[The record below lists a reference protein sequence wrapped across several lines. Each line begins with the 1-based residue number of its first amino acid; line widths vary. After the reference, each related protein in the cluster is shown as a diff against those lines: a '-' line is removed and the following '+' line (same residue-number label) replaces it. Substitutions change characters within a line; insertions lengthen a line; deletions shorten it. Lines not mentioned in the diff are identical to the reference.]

1 MNFKNKFMSWWKVS
15 GHLEIK
21 NNKLFI
27 SGMAVE
33 SLAEKYGTPLF
44 VINATRIKEKYELL
58 HNSFQKQL
66 GKIDIHYAMKANS
79 TPAVLKLL
87 EKLGSCIDAV
97 SPFEVLLAEK
107 VGFSKDRVLFT
118 GTSVSDEDMNKIAGK
133 TRMNMDSKSQ
143 IKRYAK
149 LVKEKGFSSEV
160 SIRINPGKGAGHVPE
175 CITAGEDAKF
185 GIPERETLEA
195 YKLALDLGLKP
206 IGIHMHVG
214 SQILKQDI
222 HVFYNASKRILDLAG
237 EIKKKLGID
246 FEFIDL
252 GGGIGIP
259 YKAGDVPV
267 DIPEFSKTV
276 SDIVKAKSKEYD
288 INFNLKIEP
297 GRFLVGDSTVL
308 LIKVVDVND
317 KYVPELGVNAGFN
330 VFYRPAMY
338 KTYHEIVNATNV
350 DSEAKKKYRVSGN
363 LCESG
368 DVFTENKHSLREL
381 PVTREGDVLAIMNAG
396 AYGSTMSSNY
406 NLRPRAREIMILNG
420 KVEIVKEKES
430 FENLI
435 RSFKA

>member
-1 MNFKNKFMSWWKVS
+1 MSWWKVS
-15 GHLEIK
+15 SHLEIK

-27 SGMAVE
+27 SGMNVE

-44 VINATRIKEKYELL
+44 VINASRIKEKYELL
-58 HNSFQKQL
+58 HGGFQKQL

-107 VGFSKDRVLFT
+107 VGFSKDRILFT
-118 GTSVSDEDMNKIAGK
+118 GTSVSDGDMVLIAGK
-133 TRMNMDSKSQ
+133 VRMNMDSKSQ

-149 LVKEKGFSSEV
+149 LVKEKGFSPEV

-175 CITAGEDAKF
+175 CMTAGEDAKF
-185 GIPERETLEA
+185 GIPEKEALEA
-195 YKLALDLGLKP
+195 YKLALELKLKP
-206 IGIHMHVG
+206 VGIHMHIG
-214 SQILKQDI
+214 SQILEPDI
-222 HVFYNASKRILDLAG
+222 YVFYDTSKRILDLAG
-237 EIKKKLGID
+237 EIKKKLRID

-259 YKAGDVPV
+259 YKAGDVAV
-267 DIPEFSKTV
+267 DITEFSKEV
-276 SDIVKAKSKEYD
+276 SDIVKAKSKEHNID
-288 INFNLKIEP
+288 FNLKIEP
-297 GRFLVGDSTVL
+297 GRFLVGDSTIL
-308 LIKVVDVND
+308 LVKAVDIND

-338 KTYHEIVNATNV
+338 KTYHEIVNASNV
-350 DSEAKKKYRVSGN
+350 DSESRKKYRVSGN

-368 DVFTENKHSLREL
+368 DVFTESKHSLREL
-381 PVTREGDVLAIMNAG
+381 PATKEGDVLAILNAG
-396 AYGSTMSSNY
+396 AYGITMGSNY

-420 KVEIVKEKES
+420 NIEIVKEKEI
-430 FENLI
+430 FEDLI
-435 RSFKA
+435 RNFKL

>member
-1 MNFKNKFMSWWKVS
+1 MDCINKFMSLWEVPN
-15 GHLEIK
+15 HLEIK

-27 SGMAVE
+27 SGVNAE

-44 VINATRIKEKYELL
+44 VINADRIKEKYELI
-58 HNSFQKQL
+58 HSGFQKQL

-107 VGFSKDRVLFT
+107 VGFSKERILFT
-118 GTSVSDEDMNKIAGK
+118 GTSVSNEDIIEVAGK
-133 TRMNMDSKSQ
+133 AIMNMDSKSQ

-149 LVKEKGFSSEV
+149 LVKEKRFSPDV
-160 SIRINPGKGAGHVPE
+160 SIRINPGKGTGHVPE

-185 GIPERETLEA
+185 GIPEKETIEA
-195 YKLALDLGLKP
+195 YKLALEFGLKP
-206 IGIHMHVG
+206 IGIHMHIG
-214 SQILKQDI
+214 SQILKPDI
-222 HVFYNASKRILDLAG
+222 HVFYDASKKILDLAG

-246 FEFIDL
+246 LEFVDL

-259 YKAGDVPV
+259 YKSGDIPV
-267 DIPEFSKTV
+267 DIPEFSKIV
-276 SDIVKAKSKEYD
+276 SDIVKIKSKEYD

-297 GRFLVGDSTVL
+297 GRSLVGDSTVL
-308 LIKVVDVND
+308 LVKVVDVND
-317 KYVPELGVNAGFN
+317 KYIPELGVNAGFN
-330 VFYRPAMY
+330 ILDRPARY
-338 KTYHEIVNATNV
+338 KTYHEIINASNV
-350 DSEAKKKYRVSGN
+350 DSKVKKKYRVSGN

-368 DVFTENKHSLREL
+368 DVFTESKHSLREL
-381 PVTREGDVLAIMNAG
+381 PVTKEGDVLAILNAG

-420 KVEIVKEKES
+420 KVEIVKEKEN
-430 FENLI
+430 FEDLI
-435 RSFKA
+435 KSFKL